1 MSNDQKDQVARWTPT
16 LVAILAIVAQV
27 FYFGSMAGAIEQRLV
42 ITERNAEASV
52 SRAEYNAD
60 KSAAGVQLADVKR
73 AVDKIDSKLDRVLEQ
88 GRR

>member
-1 MSNDQKDQVARWTPT
+1 
-16 LVAILAIVAQV
+16 VAILAIVAQV

-42 ITERNAEASV
+42 ITERNTEASV

-60 KSAAGVQLADVKR
+60 KTAAGVQLADVKR